1 MLASSCGLGWSPA
14 PASVGFLE
22 GWSDS
27 PEHSLLPSR
36 WQPAGIPTDC
46 RIIQTTSL
54 PQWGISE
61 TPHLHLLSCTLER
74 KTPALFQ
81 GWEGLLWLRSRAA
94 ITPHVDTQTR
104 AGLRLQPQPACQ
116 GAAPHS
122 WGLLPA
128 FPLQATA
135 FQPFP
140 PIYPFLNFRQFADIL
155 HLLWFPFLVFVL
167 IDLNLKRKTIL
178 SLLFWWRS

>member
-22 GWSDS
+22 GWSDP

-61 TPHLHLLSCTLER
+61 TPHLHLLNCTLER

-116 GAAPHS
+116 RCCSPLLGTAPSIPTAGHCIS
-122 WGLLPA
+122 AFSTHLPISQL
-128 FPLQATA
+128 PT
-135 FQPFP
+135 
-140 PIYPFLNFRQFADIL
+140 
-155 HLLWFPFLVFVL
+155 VC
-167 IDLNLKRKTIL
+167 
-178 SLLFWWRS
+178 